1 MPALSAAELTAMRA
15 VEDET
20 MSSTCVIE
28 RATYAADGMGG
39 RTETWAAVG
48 TVVCD
53 LYPINSRADR
63 ERYTGGQIQS
73 IGGWFVTVPTST
85 DVLAR
90 DRLLIDSRTFEVT
103 FVPNDADHLTALQVE
118 AKTYNEER
126 RNQNFVQPAASFTGA
141 YDAVP
146 SITAAYGM
154 RRLRTAYTGSIL
166 RIRRSSD
173 NAEQDINA
181 VANGDLD
188 TAAVSSFIG
197 GGSGYIVNWYDQ
209 SGNGYTAA
217 QTTAASQPMY
227 VASGQNGKPVGRWD
241 GVNDVLQSSQFSA
254 SEAQPN
260 TLIMVGKSNNLS
272 TAIPPM
278 VFVDGV
284 VSGGRNVIVQDKTP
298 APSNNYWGLYAGGAD
313 ATAAIPAIA
322 TNVHSVLTGIIN
334 GASSLL
340 YQNGVQQSLTRNPPS
355 ASYPGSNPM
364 DGVSIGG
371 RYLKDTFWANGD
383 IAELIIC
390 NAALS
395 TGERQAAEAAANN
408 YWAVY

>member
-126 RNQNFVQPAASFTGA
+126 RNQNFVQPAASPAASFTGA

-217 QTTAASQPMY
+217 QTTAASQPLY
-227 VASGQNGKPVGRWD
+227 VASELAFNGTTHWLETGIDPDPTTWSAAIRFSD
-241 GVNDVLQSSQFSA
+241 GVTTGTRGLFGFTTGGGGRFGLFTA
-254 SEAQPN
+254 TGGN
-260 TLIMVGKSNNLS
+260 TLYMQDGTLSVGGTLS
-272 TAIPPM
+272 G
-278 VFVDGV
+278 GV
-284 VSGGRNVIVQDKTP
+284 VIISNQIAYLNGISQGAISTGAAATTITIPIGARRNISMISDFFGGNIQEVVFFN
-298 APSNNYWGLYAGGAD
+298 A
-313 ATAAIPAIA
+313 
-322 TNVHSVLTGIIN
+322 
-334 GASSLL
+334 
-340 YQNGVQQSLTRNPPS
+340 SLTAPQVAEIS
-355 ASYPGSNPM
+355 
-364 DGVSIGG
+364 SIM
-371 RYLKDTFWANGD
+371 
-383 IAELIIC
+383 
-390 NAALS
+390 AAL
-395 TGERQAAEAAANN
+395 
-408 YWAVY
+408 